1 MLIVTTLTVLKYHMD
16 YPPLVSVW
24 CHKLTGS
31 PPTEG
36 SSTEQ
41 TCQKVRCPHEN
52 ESGHNPEKQ
61 KREKKREKNPQDL
74 LRFLSLRL
82 LLLKMVL
89 M

>member
-1 MLIVTTLTVLKYHMD
+1 MD

-41 TCQKVRCPHEN
+41 TCQKVRCPYEN

-61 KREKKREKNPQDL
+61 KREKSTEISL
-74 LRFLSLRL
+74 LEERL
-82 LLLKMVL
+82 TGGPHLKESEMETG
-89 M
+89 